1 MKTELI
7 QTQRTSLGQRQIQ
20 SLHLLQMGTVELMRF
35 IREAAQENPLIDLPE
50 DGDSLLRLLDKGRG
64 VERQRPGEEDD
75 RDWVYDDLDMDNPV
89 ADIYAVVGDSGGL
102 ELTVQMHLQE
112 QLDRIALP
120 EEERSLIKYLLEA
133 LDEDGY
139 LRYSV
144 HEIVKDTGIDSSTVA
159 HALEIMR
166 SLEPAGICARD
177 LPECLAL
184 QLLRRG
190 SAKERVCIARDYLN
204 ELACGH
210 IGVIA
215 SALGIPEKEVLQ
227 AREEIRSLDPRPG
240 SRFAREAR
248 PVYVTPDIY
257 VDCLGGRFVVRP
269 LEKENTLFTVNK
281 YYLRLMKNTDDK
293 ETAEYLEKK
302 MTQVEEIIQE
312 IQRRG
317 ETLERLSQILVERQ
331 QEFFRKGPMALRP
344 LSMAEV
350 AAEMGVHIST
360 VSRTVKDKYL
370 QYSGGVL
377 SLRTLFVRCTSSLA
391 ADGSSPSKTGNV
403 ALKEALKELIR
414 GEPRRRP
421 FSDQKLA
428 ELLTGMGFA
437 ISRRTVAK
445 YRGELGILS
454 AAGRKNL

>member
-1 MKTELI
+1 M
-7 QTQRTSLGQRQIQ
+7 
-20 SLHLLQMGTVELMRF
+20 
-35 IREAAQENPLIDLPE
+35 
-50 DGDSLLRLLDKGRG
+50 
-64 VERQRPGEEDD
+64 
-75 RDWVYDDLDMDNPV
+75 
-89 ADIYAVVGDSGGL
+89 
-102 ELTVQMHLQE
+102 
-112 QLDRIALP
+112 
-120 EEERSLIKYLLEA
+120 
-133 LDEDGY
+133 
-139 LRYSV
+139 
-144 HEIVKDTGIDSSTVA
+144 
-159 HALEIMR
+159 
-166 SLEPAGICARD
+166 
-177 LPECLAL
+177 
-184 QLLRRG
+184 
-190 SAKERVCIARDYLN
+190 
-204 ELACGH
+204 
-210 IGVIA
+210 
-215 SALGIPEKEVLQ
+215 
-227 AREEIRSLDPRPG
+227 
-240 SRFAREAR
+240 
-248 PVYVTPDIY
+248 
-257 VDCLGGRFVVRP
+257 VRP

-421 FSDQKLA
+421 FSDSEA
-428 ELLTGMGFA
+428 C
-437 ISRRTVAK
+437 RTPDWD
-445 YRGELGILS
+445 GIRHLS
-454 AAGRKNL
+454 PNGCEVPW